1 MKKENGV
8 TIVSLIIYV
17 SALLILAVIIGRIT
31 TFFYNDIM
39 NIQDDSA
46 YSTVQSKLNY
56 VLLEAFKDTDIADI
70 EIGNFEYVEDAY
82 IFSQVAE
89 GETGSAVKITTG
101 EGDQAKYKIV
111 GLIGDQIYMD
121 KTLLGDKVDDFA
133 ISQTYTS
140 VEDKIT
146 YTIDSKVK
154 VGKESYTHTYT
165 SVID

>member
-39 NIQDDSA
+39 NIKDDSA

-56 VLLEAFKDTDIADI
+56 VLLEAFKDTDITDI

-101 EGDQAKYKIV
+101 EGNQAKYKIV